1 MTDTTNRPASNPDTK
16 HVVVVG
22 GGPAGLAA
30 AVAASKEGARVTL
43 VEASDELGGQ
53 FWRHLPAERAGA
65 KEAKLHHNWDTYVQ
79 LRESV
84 LNADSCEVLLEAQVW
99 AIEIEDAKPVL
110 NVVVGNVDDGD
121 RTPVRLYPDA
131 LVLATGAH
139 DRTLPFPGWDLPGV
153 FTAGAAQA
161 FAKSERIAV
170 GERVIGCVR

>member
-110 NVVVGNVDDGD
+110 RSEERRVGKG
-121 RTPVRLYPDA
+121 
-131 LVLATGAH
+131 
-139 DRTLPFPGWDLPGV
+139 
-153 FTAGAAQA
+153 
-161 FAKSERIAV
+161 
-170 GERVIGCVR
+170 GESRV